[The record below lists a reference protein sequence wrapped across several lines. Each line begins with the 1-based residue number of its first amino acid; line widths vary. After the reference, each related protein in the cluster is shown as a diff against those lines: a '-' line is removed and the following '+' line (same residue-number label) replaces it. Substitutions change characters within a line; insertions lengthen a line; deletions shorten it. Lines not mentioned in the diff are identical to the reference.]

1 MDPTKEVDMC
11 RTPPRRVFRIV
22 GLVRERDWGDPDPD
36 PDPNDPEDNPTGDL
50 ESGVDDLLG
59 LGD

>member
-1 MDPTKEVDMC
+1 MDLEKEVDMC
-11 RTPPRRVFRIV
+11 ARISRRVFRIV
-22 GLVRERDWGDPDPD
+22 ELVREGDWGNPDPD
-36 PDPNDPEDNPTGDL
+36 PDPNPEDDPTGDL